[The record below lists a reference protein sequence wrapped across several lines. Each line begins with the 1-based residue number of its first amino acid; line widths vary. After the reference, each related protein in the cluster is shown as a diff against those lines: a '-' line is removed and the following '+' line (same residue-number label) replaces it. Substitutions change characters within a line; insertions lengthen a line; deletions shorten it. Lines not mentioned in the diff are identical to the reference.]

1 MGLMD
6 KLKGMVNPDS
16 IDDNYDDDYVFD
28 GEDDTDNAM
37 GYEDD
42 YQGLNN
48 PQGAPNGV
56 PNTAYQQPR
65 QQYNQ
70 QGGAAQMNNVAQ
82 GQGMS
87 INTSNTEI
95 KVVRPERFDA
105 VQQIADHLINRRTV
119 VLNLELTNKEDAR
132 HMIDFLSGV
141 VYSINGNLRKVAN
154 NTFVITPNNVDV
166 SAEAQ
171 QQQQQINPD
180 PYSSTL

>member
-6 KLKGMVNPDS
+6 KIKGMVNPD
-16 IDDNYDDDYVFD
+16 IGDNYDDDYVFD
-28 GEDDTDNAM
+28 GEDENDNAS

-42 YQGLNN
+42 YQNIQNGQ
-48 PQGAPNGV
+48 PQGQQGQQRQQFNG
-56 PNTAYQQPR
+56 QQ

-70 QGGAAQMNNVAQ
+70 QGGQPQMNNAA
-82 GQGMS
+82 QGMS
-87 INTSNTEI
+87 LNTSNTEI

-119 VLNLELTNKEDAR
+119 VLNLEATNKEDAR

-166 SAEAQ
+166 SSDAQ
-171 QQQQQINPD
+171 RQQQQINPD
-180 PYSSTL
+180 PYNGTI